1 MRNPV
6 LLLISLVLV
15 FTIFVITSP
24 AQPPSSRP
32 NKGIEENALQFYA
45 LVNAVIIDGDKRVEN
60 ATIVIDG
67 TTISAVGED
76 IEIPKKAK
84 RIDLTGKVV
93 YPGFIDAFSSEAVSL
108 TTQPD
113 SSPHW
118 NKLITPQIPVAK
130 TY

>member
-15 FTIFVITSP
+15 STILVITSP

-45 LVNAVIIDGDKRVEN
+45 LVNAVIIDGDKRVEK

-67 TTISAVGED
+67 TTISAVGKD
-76 IEIPKKAK
+76 IEIPRNWIYHSIGSTKE
-84 RIDLTGKVV
+84 RH
-93 YPGFIDAFSSEAVSL
+93 P
-108 TTQPD
+108 
-113 SSPHW
+113 
-118 NKLITPQIPVAK
+118 
-130 TY
+130 